1 MLQQFR
7 LEYNYSMY
15 EYGENSCEHCNSDYV
30 IDTLNIVHWYFL
42 HSINYSSD
50 FVENVELT
58 SNKTRQ
64 LTCPGDLVIFTCR
77 VFVSSSLEWRSPLIT
92 EQILYTA
99 SDRPPRILRRGSFTA
114 SLTNVSGTPLEANFT
129 STLQVTASTVFMSN
143 ATVMCLS
150 STPESE
156 TDNFTAAGK

>member
-1 MLQQFR
+1 MVR
-7 LEYNYSMY
+7 IAVSI
-15 EYGENSCEHCNSDYV
+15 NSCSLVLPSLYH
-30 IDTLNIVHWYFL
+30 
-42 HSINYSSD
+42 SSD
-50 FVENVELT
+50 FVGNVELT
-58 SNKTRQ
+58 SDKTRQ

-99 SDRPPRILRRGSFTA
+99 SDRPPRNLSRGSFTA
-114 SLTNVSGTPLEANFT
+114 SLISVSGTPLEANFT
-129 STLQVTASTVFMSN
+129 STLQVTASRTFMRN

-156 TDNFTAAGK
+156 TDNFTAAGKQQQTNNKYSRKSLIRTHWDWRLFG